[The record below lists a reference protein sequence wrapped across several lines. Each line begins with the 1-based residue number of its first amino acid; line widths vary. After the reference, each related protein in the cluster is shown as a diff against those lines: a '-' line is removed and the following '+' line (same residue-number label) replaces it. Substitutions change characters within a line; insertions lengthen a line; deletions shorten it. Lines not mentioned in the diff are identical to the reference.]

1 MALAVVTAAAAAVTY
16 PETRAEQREAAEYRA
31 FLDTAPAA
39 QLEGEALSPDGQF
52 RAETA
57 GRTEHYISGLVVPE
71 FLQVTDAATGEV
83 LWQDQGW
90 LTQSASWSPD
100 SRFLALAYSTRIQ
113 SGLKIVDTETWDEW
127 EFTLPD
133 RSAIP
138 EYLFFPED
146 WGLWLDEDTLRVTLG
161 REAEERRTY
170 RCSLL
175 TEGDGHLTGSTFEE
189 MTEALPG
196 DWDFDHDGV
205 PETTELVTVEDPEG
219 AARPAWYELQV
230 TDGDGTVLW
239 DRELALAHVGWGSI
253 FACPAEEG
261 ENLLVFGPT
270 MYQGWAEYGY
280 ELLTFDGAGEAYTV
294 DSGAVGFDTN
304 FGRDGHQLDP
314 EAIASFFWELRG
326 YLQDSTLLV
335 STEHGEFQTG
345 IPGLELQNYM
355 FGDLLSLDSRSAM
368 EAAVRRQ
375 EAEMKAEQGIA

>member
-1 MALAVVTAAAAAVTY
+1 MDRRRIWGVLILMAVTAAAAAVTY

-133 RSAIP
+133 GSAIP

-189 MTEALPG
+189 MTE
-196 DWDFDHDGV
+196 
-205 PETTELVTVEDPEG
+205 
-219 AARPAWYELQV
+219 
-230 TDGDGTVLW
+230 GT
-239 DRELALAHVGWGSI
+239 
-253 FACPAEEG
+253 
-261 ENLLVFGPT
+261 
-270 MYQGWAEYGY
+270 
-280 ELLTFDGAGEAYTV
+280 
-294 DSGAVGFDTN
+294 
-304 FGRDGHQLDP
+304 
-314 EAIASFFWELRG
+314 
-326 YLQDSTLLV
+326 
-335 STEHGEFQTG
+335 
-345 IPGLELQNYM
+345 
-355 FGDLLSLDSRSAM
+355 
-368 EAAVRRQ
+368 
-375 EAEMKAEQGIA
+375 

>member
-196 DWDFDHDGV
+196 D
-205 PETTELVTVEDPEG
+205 
-219 AARPAWYELQV
+219 
-230 TDGDGTVLW
+230 
-239 DRELALAHVGWGSI
+239 
-253 FACPAEEG
+253 
-261 ENLLVFGPT
+261 
-270 MYQGWAEYGY
+270 
-280 ELLTFDGAGEAYTV
+280 
-294 DSGAVGFDTN
+294 
-304 FGRDGHQLDP
+304 
-314 EAIASFFWELRG
+314 
-326 YLQDSTLLV
+326 
-335 STEHGEFQTG
+335 
-345 IPGLELQNYM
+345 
-355 FGDLLSLDSRSAM
+355 
-368 EAAVRRQ
+368 
-375 EAEMKAEQGIA
+375 